1 MSFDKTKAMRNA
13 ERFLSQGKLRAAITE
28 YQRVVEFDPRD
39 YSTMNILGD
48 LYAKDND
55 NVEAVSCFRQ
65 VAEHYSK
72 QGFAQKAIA
81 VYNKISRLDP
91 NLVEVSEKLAQLYQ
105 SRGSFAEARNHYA
118 TLAEKYQRDGRK
130 AEALETWK
138 EIAKLDPNNT
148 EVYLKIAEFCLQ
160 NNQKDEAV
168 KAYTEAGMR
177 LAGLDQVE
185 SALTAFTRALEIR
198 QYDLAAL
205 NGYVKAQ
212 IKLGYS
218 DDAADRLEKIL
229 AQSPYNREILYL
241 LVDCHLEA
249 NNLQSAEEAIV
260 RLVEQEP
267 ANYPKFIELVELYI
281 NAGELESAA
290 RVLAMSSEHLLV
302 GGKHEEFLQW
312 TNEIVARDPEQ
323 LEALRLLVRYHGWQR
338 DERELKSALERL
350 AEIARLH
357 EEVDDEKY
365 ALTQLILIAPHEIAH
380 AQRLQEIKIELGEV
394 SNLVGPADS
403 EPNAADYHG
412 RTGYET
418 AEDLT
423 SAERSDTPAFDVVIG
438 QHQDSPWAP
447 APEMFANGSAA
458 TNGHAEKRKVGEI
471 SFQVEEEDIITEGP
485 EAAFD
490 DSVAP
495 DFGLPTESDA
505 YSFDGE
511 PSPLSASDE
520 LRLSQEIE
528 SIEFYIAQGYM
539 ELADRSICALE
550 AEFGNRPELNG
561 LRERISS
568 NCTEDEA
575 DEVQESAGY
584 FEEATPDTPP
594 MVAGPAIEVVTEAEI
609 APEPVFGATRDD
621 FLDEFR
627 NELGLEEA
635 PVPDDEDYETVFHT
649 AVAYR
654 EMGLLEDAIRGFQDA
669 VNRVRPT
676 DGTRRFFQCCNLLGL
691 CFVEKG
697 MPNLAIMWYRRAMET
712 PNLNS
717 EESNAM
723 LYEMGSSYAAAGD
736 QSKAVECFEQIY
748 AVNVGYRDVS
758 VRLEKLC
765 SPTPH

>member
-28 YQRVVEFDPRD
+28 YQRVVEFDPKD
-39 YSTMNILGD
+39 FSTMNVLGD
-48 LYAKDND
+48 LFAKDND
-55 NVEAVSCFRQ
+55 NVEAVNCFRH

-105 SRGSFAEARNHYA
+105 SRGSFAEARNHYVA
-118 TLAEKYQRDGRK
+118 LAEKYQRDGRK
-130 AEALETWK
+130 AEALEIWK

-168 KAYTEAGMR
+168 KAYTEAGLR
-177 LAGLDQVE
+177 LAGLDQIE

-212 IKLGYS
+212 IKLGYA

-241 LVDCHLEA
+241 LVDCHLESG
-249 NNLQSAEEAIV
+249 NLESAEQAIV

-290 RVLAMSSEHLLV
+290 RVLSMSSEHLLV
-302 GGKHEEFLQW
+302 GGRHDEFLQW

-338 DERELKSALERL
+338 DERELKAALERL

-365 ALTQLILIAPHEIAH
+365 ALSQLVLIAPHEIAH

-394 SNLVGPADS
+394 SSLVGPA
-403 EPNAADYHG
+403 EPETNSVDLKW
-412 RTGYET
+412 RSGYET
-418 AEDLT
+418 ADDLRT
-423 SAERSDTPAFDVVIG
+423 PDGPAFDMVDDDEE
-438 QHQDSPWAP
+438 HSPWAP
-447 APEMFANGSAA
+447 APELVANGNGAS
-458 TNGHAEKRKVGEI
+458 NGHFESKKVGEI
-471 SFQVEEEDIITEGP
+471 SFQVEETDIITEGP
-485 EAAFD
+485 EADFEN
-490 DSVAP
+490 SVAP
-495 DFGLPTESDA
+495 DFESPADEVSVHLNADA
-505 YSFDGE
+505 
-511 PSPLSASDE
+511 PLSASDE
-520 LRLSQEIE
+520 MRLSQEIE
-528 SIEFYIAQGYM
+528 SIEFYLAQGYN

-550 AEFGNRPELNG
+550 AEFGNRPEFG
-561 LRERISS
+561 DLRDKIASG
-568 NCTEDEA
+568 DA
-575 DEVQESAGY
+575 DV
-584 FEEATPDTPP
+584 
-594 MVAGPAIEVVTEAEI
+594 EAEAAREAEAQLYQEI
-609 APEPVFGATRDD
+609 PEPPPAPLVESPAEISAVAEPTPEPVFGAPGGD

-635 PVPDDEDYETVFHT
+635 PAPVDDDYETIFHT

-676 DGTRRFFQCCNLLGL
+676 DSTRRFFQCCNLLGL

-712 PNLNS
+712 PNLSS
-717 EESNAM
+717 EESHAM
-723 LYEMGSSYAAAGD
+723 LYEMGNSYAVAGD
-736 QSKAVECFEQIY
+736 QTKAVECFEQIY

-758 VRLEKLC
+758 MRLEKLY
-765 SPTPH
+765 SPTPR

>member
-28 YQRVVEFDPRD
+28 YQKVVESDPSD
-39 YSTMNILGD
+39 YSTMNVLGD

-55 NVEAVSCFRQ
+55 NVDAVNCFRQ
-65 VAEHYSK
+65 VAEHYSR

-105 SRGSFAEARNHYA
+105 SRGSTAEARNHYA
-118 TLAEKYQRDGRK
+118 ALAEKYQRDGRK
-130 AEALETWK
+130 ADALEIWK

-168 KAYTEAGMR
+168 KAYTEAGLR

-229 AQSPYNREILYL
+229 AQSPYNREVLYL

-281 NAGELESAA
+281 NSGELESAA
-290 RVLAMSSEHLLV
+290 RVLSMSSEHLLV
-302 GGKHEEFLQW
+302 GGKHDEFLQW

-338 DERELKSALERL
+338 DERELKNALERL

-357 EEVDDEKY
+357 EEVDDERY

-394 SNLVGPADS
+394 STLVGPVDP
-403 EPNAADYHG
+403 EPNPADLQG
-412 RTGYET
+412 RTGYKT
-418 AEDLT
+418 FEDF
-423 SAERSDTPAFDVVIG
+423 SPADRSETPAFDVVID
-438 QHQDSPWAP
+438 QHQASPWAA
-447 APEMFANGSAA
+447 APEIFANGSAA
-458 TNGHAEKRKVGEI
+458 TNAQAEKKNVGEI
-471 SFQVEEEDIITEGP
+471 SFQVEEEDIITNGP
-485 EAAFD
+485 EVAFE

-495 DFGLPTESDA
+495 DFEVSAEAESLDFNHDA
-505 YSFDGE
+505 T
-511 PSPLSASDE
+511 PLSASDE

-528 SIEFYIAQGYM
+528 SIEFYIAQGYL
-539 ELADRSICALE
+539 ELADRSIGALE
-550 AEFGNRPELNG
+550 AEFGNRPELTE
-561 LRERISS
+561 LRGRVANDSG
-568 NCTEDEA
+568 EDEV
-575 DEVQESAGY
+575 DEPAEY
-584 FEEATPDTPP
+584 FDEATPEVLPTIVDPP
-594 MVAGPAIEVVTEAEI
+594 SEVAPVTQVEV
-609 APEPVFGATRDD
+609 APEPLFAAAGGN

-627 NELGLEEA
+627 SELGLEEA
-635 PVPDDEDYETVFHT
+635 PPADDDDYETVFHT

-669 VNRVRPT
+669 VNRVRPS

-697 MPNLAIMWYRRAMET
+697 MPNLAIIWYQRAMET
-712 PNLNS
+712 PNLS
-717 EESNAM
+717 GEESHAM
-723 LYEMGSSYAAAGD
+723 LYELGNSYAAAGE
-736 QSKAVECFEQIY
+736 QSRAVECFEQIY

-758 VRLEKLC
+758 MRLEKLY